1 MTADRLITL
10 DGRIIIVTGAAQGIG
25 RAVAQLAA
33 DLGAKVALIDV
44 NETALAEVRTA
55 IGVDRCRTYT
65 GSVADPE
72 FVNATVSRII
82 AEFGGL
88 HGLVNNAG
96 ITRPA
101 MANKMTLQ
109 QWNEVININLTGIF
123 LMLQVVGRH
132 FIEKAQAGD
141 KTPGRI
147 VNISSDAGRKG
158 TIGQINYGAAKAGV
172 LGITMSA
179 AREWG
184 RYGINVNSGSF
195 GLIDTPMTETIRGP
209 KFVDKLLQGIPMGRM
224 GTPEEVAKPIC
235 FLLSDGAS
243 YITGQHLSMNG
254 GSHMGF

>member
-1 MTADRLITL
+1 MNNVMSLADRVV
-10 DGRIIIVTGAAQGIG
+10 IVTGAGQGIG
-25 RAVAQLAA
+25 RAVACLAA
-33 DLGAKVALIDV
+33 DLDARVALIDV
-44 NETALAEVRTA
+44 NASTLAEVRDV
-55 IGVDRCRTYT
+55 IGTERCRTYV

-72 FVNATVSRII
+72 FVSLTVHEVVT
-82 AEFGGL
+82 EFGAL

-96 ITRPA
+96 IIRTA
-101 MANKMTLQ
+101 MVNKMTLQ
-109 QWNEVININLTGIF
+109 QWNEVIAVDLTGVF
-123 LMLQVVGRH
+123 LMLQAVGRV
-132 FIEKAQAGD
+132 FIERKEAGD
-141 KTPGRI
+141 KAPCRI

-184 RYGINVNSGSF
+184 RYEINVNSASF

-209 KFVDKLLQGIPMGRM
+209 KFLDKLLDGIPMRRM
-224 GTPEEVAKPIC
+224 GTAEEVAKPIC
-235 FLLSDGAS
+235 FLLSDGAA